1 MLSSVW
7 PDWASFS
14 SFWQQIVC
22 TKVAQIFSSL
32 FGLFLIKSLICKK
45 CGGLLFGP
53 FLSKI
58 WQHFITSSCHTGT
71 YNKWVPLGIPIHI
84 RVARLFPDSLLFNAE
99 ETRNR
104 GGWKSQ
110 AWLGPTSNAI
120 LIEPAEGFMRSVL
133 DKGFRLGLLRKRLW
147 FTAQKEMIY
156 LTCYWNI
163 GPFTPSFSFISVF
176 SIQLTCNKVCCC
188 LDLNHRP
195 VVLEATALPS
205 EPQHLPLGFLTFSLE
220 NDIKEIHKTIDG

>member
-58 WQHFITSSCHTGT
+58 RQHFITSSC
-71 YNKWVPLGIPIHI
+71 HI

-104 GGWKSQ
+104 GGGWKSQ

-195 VVLEATALPS
+195 VVFEATALPT
-205 EPQHLPLGFLTFSLE
+205 EPQHFP
-220 NDIKEIHKTIDG
+220 

>member
-1 MLSSVW
+1 MGGYFLDHFWVKLGNILLHHLVIFALHAFS
-7 PDWASFS
+7 PIASYS
-14 SFWQQIVC
+14 
-22 TKVAQIFSSL
+22 TL
-32 FGLFLIKSLICKK
+32 KK
-45 CGGLLFGP
+45 LE
-53 FLSKI
+53 
-58 WQHFITSSCHTGT
+58 TG
-71 YNKWVPLGIPIHI
+71 
-84 RVARLFPDSLLFNAE
+84 
-99 ETRNR
+99 

-195 VVLEATALPS
+195 VVFEATALPT
-205 EPQHLPLGFLTFSLE
+205 EPQHLP
-220 NDIKEIHKTIDG
+220 